1 MLYLANKFVLSIIII
16 IIIIIV
22 ISLAAESPPVEFGPE
37 TALST
42 VEQPKTL

>member
-1 MLYLANKFVLSIIII
+1 MFYLANKFVLSIIII
-16 IIIIIV
+16 IIMV